1 MKAIRIIPALM
12 VGLAACLPLQS
23 AQACEFTRTP
33 WGLRVSNCKLYELT
47 KGRYDLALDTD
58 RGPHLA
64 LPNLVV
70 TDVDAGIIGASA
82 NLSVQ
87 LANIGD
93 RNAGVFDVQL
103 IATVTD
109 PLRSGATV
117 STTTLPPATV
127 PGLAFGA
134 GATVYPG
141 AVSLPNRSQDWDIC
155 TIAIVDPPATGR
167 PASGGVSE
175 SSELDNQ
182 WPAPQ
187 QQGCCRAFGP
197 NPDMNGPPACL

>member
-1 MKAIRIIPALM
+1 MKAIRIMAAM
-12 VGLAACLPLQS
+12 AAGLAAWLPVQS

-33 WGLRVSNCKLYELT
+33 WGLRVTNCKLYDLT
-47 KGRYDLALDTD
+47 KGRYDLTLDTD
-58 RGPHLA
+58 RPHWS

-70 TDVDAGIIGASA
+70 TDVDVGINGTNA
-82 NLSVQ
+82 NMSVQ
-87 LANIGD
+87 LANIGE

-109 PLRSGATV
+109 PLRSGASV
-117 STTTLPPATV
+117 STTTPPATTV
-127 PGLAFGA
+127 SGLAFGA

-155 TIAIVDPPATGR
+155 TIAIVDPPPTGR
-167 PASGGVSE
+167 PAWGSVYE
-175 SSELDNQ
+175 SIELDNR

-187 QQGCCRAFGP
+187 QQGCCRAYGP
-197 NPDMNGPPACL
+197 NPDLDGPPACL